1 MSIIMW
7 HHMTILLGAN
17 DESWLTYTDTDVK
30 KKD

>member
-17 DESWLTYTDTDVK
+17 DESWLTYTDTE